1 MTRQQH
7 QHPSQ
12 GTSSLPPQD
21 GDRREAPSQAAQQ
34 APSAR
39 GDHAPSDHGM
49 NTDHRASHVS
59 STDSDRFGSHA
70 SMGGIDERGSEG
82 GAAQSM
88 GHGGASSGSPENPQA
103 SPAHRQ
109 PTRGGA
115 QTGLTGSISQL
126 EHGQSQGGSE
136 HAGSSE
142 KSSSRQSSSQQS
154 RSKYS
159 PTANEQDRL
168 SQQQG
173 GESLREGSER
183 PQASDGARAESSQFA
198 QPPGGSSG
206 SSDAMDQ
213 STRSSVPRVER
224 SAAAGAAEA
233 GQRERRSPRQ
243 GPQSDN
249 DSPMAAPAAPRGK
262 QTATHDIDLAGPER
276 SGTRRDR

>member
-12 GTSSLPPQD
+12 GTSSLSPPS
-21 GDRREAPSQAAQQ
+21 GDRRDTPSQAAQQ
-34 APSAR
+34 APSAS

-70 SMGGIDERGSEG
+70 SMGGIDERGSQG

-88 GHGGASSGSPENPQA
+88 GHGGGPSGAPEDPQA
-103 SPAHRQ
+103 SPAQRQ

-115 QTGLTGSISQL
+115 QTGLTGSISQR
-126 EHGQSQGGSE
+126 EHGQSQVGGE
-136 HAGSSE
+136 HAGSDE
-142 KSSSRQSSSQQS
+142 PS

-173 GESLREGSER
+173 GESLRTSQPAQGDHA
-183 PQASDGARAESSQFA
+183 QATGGARAESSQFA
-198 QPPGGSSG
+198 QPPGGSDSG
-206 SSDAMDQ
+206 DTNATDQ
-213 STRSSVPRVER
+213 STRSSVSRVER
-224 SAAAGAAEA
+224 PGAQG
-233 GQRERRSPRQ
+233 GQRSSPRQ

-249 DSPMAAPAAPRGK
+249 DSPVAAPAAPRGK
-262 QTATHDIDLAGPER
+262 QTATHDIDLAGPNS
-276 SGTRRDR
+276 SGTNRDR

>member
-12 GTSSLPPQD
+12 GTSSLSPRE
-21 GDRREAPSQAAQQ
+21 GDRRDAPSQAAQQ
-34 APSAR
+34 SPAASASAAGGTREHGPSNE
-39 GDHAPSDHGM
+39 GM

-59 STDSDRFGSHA
+59 STDSDRFGNHA
-70 SMGGIDERGSEG
+70 SLGGIDERGEHG

-88 GHGGASSGSPENPQA
+88 GHGGGSSGAPERPQA
-103 SPAHRQ
+103 SPAQRQ

-126 EHGQSQGGSE
+126 EHGHSQGDQHDQPDQGD
-136 HAGSSE
+136 
-142 KSSSRQSSSQQS
+142 

-173 GESLREGSER
+173 GESLRSG
-183 PQASDGARAESSQFA
+183 ASQRDGGARAESSQFA
-198 QPPGGSSG
+198 QPPGGRG
-206 SSDAMDQ
+206 DARGEAMDA
-213 STRSSVPRVER
+213 SSRSATPRVER
-224 SAAAGAAEA
+224 PGAQ
-233 GQRERRSPRQ
+233 GGERSSPRQ

-249 DSPMAAPAAPRGK
+249 DSPVAAPEAPRGK
-262 QTATHDIDLAGPER
+262 QTATRDIDLAGPDR
-276 SGTRRDR
+276 SGTARDR

>member
-12 GTSSLPPQD
+12 GTSSLSPHN
-21 GDRREAPSQAAQQ
+21 GDRRDTPSQAAQQ
-34 APSAR
+34 APSAS

-70 SMGGIDERGSEG
+70 SMGGIDERGRHG

-88 GHGGASSGSPENPQA
+88 GHGGGPSGAPEDPQA
-103 SPAHRQ
+103 SPAQRQ

-115 QTGLTGSISQL
+115 QTGLTGSVSQL
-126 EHGQSQGGSE
+126 EHGQSQGDE
-136 HAGSSE
+136 P
-142 KSSSRQSSSQQS
+142 

-173 GESLREGSER
+173 GESLRSTPHDDHAPSAG
-183 PQASDGARAESSQFA
+183 GARAEGSQFA
-198 QPPGGSSG
+198 QPPGESG
-206 SSDAMDQ
+206 RGDGNAIDQ

-224 SAAAGAAEA
+224 PGAL
-233 GQRERRSPRQ
+233 GGERSSPRQ

-249 DSPMAAPAAPRGK
+249 DSPVAAPAAPRGK
-262 QTATHDIDLAGPER
+262 QTATHDIDLAGPNN
-276 SGTRRDR
+276 SGTNRDR